1 MACFAPKARANC
13 VTALPIRSSDR
24 WCQNSFACPKTS
36 QSKSH
41 LRGEIR
47 DRNTCGTHVVD
58 IVRNQAKV
66 FFPYGNPLTRENRM
80 VQRRDASRG
89 DSHKYFPLCNRRFWK
104 FDELQPLI
112 TTKCFGSHC
121 THIISPLIQAFI
133 PPSTVRFAPVMYE
146 DSGPATNATR
156 AATSSTCP

>member
-41 LRGEIR
+41 LRGEVR
-47 DRNTCGTHVVD
+47 DRNTCGTYVVD

-66 FFPYGNPLTRENRM
+66 FLPYGNPLT
-80 VQRRDASRG
+80 V
-89 DSHKYFPLCNRRFWK
+89 
-104 FDELQPLI
+104 
-112 TTKCFGSHC
+112 GSVLKSAVGAEEH
-121 THIISPLIQAFI
+121 HARSDGKVR
-133 PPSTVRFAPVMYE
+133 STSLLY
-146 DSGPATNATR
+146 NAR
-156 AATSSTCP
+156 SFVAQH

>member
-24 WCQNSFACPKTS
+24 WCQNSFACSKTS

-66 FFPYGNPLTRENRM
+66 FLPNGNPLTIGSILKSTIGAEEHHARADRK
-80 VQRRDASRG
+80 VRSASL
-89 DSHKYFPLCNRRFWK
+89 FN
-104 FDELQPLI
+104 
-112 TTKCFGSHC
+112 
-121 THIISPLIQAFI
+121 
-133 PPSTVRFAPVMYE
+133 
-146 DSGPATNATR
+146 NAR
-156 AATSSTCP
+156 SFVAQD